1 MNRLD
6 IRYVEGLP
14 EASKWLNLRKL
25 VGFNAYNRPLD
36 IAQRGLDNSLYG
48 VSVYDG
54 DKLIGMARVI
64 GDGYTCFYVQDVL
77 VNPEYQGLGIGK
89 SIMKKII
96 KFLDNVDQDA
106 IVALM
111 SSKGREGFYEQFG
124 FIRRPNDNYG
134 CGMIKLRKG
143 RE

>member
-1 MNRLD
+1 MD

-36 IAQRGLDNSLYG
+36 IAQKGLDNSLYG

-89 SIMKKII
+89 NIMKKIVE
-96 KFLDNVDQDA
+96 FLDNVDQDA

-124 FIRRPNDNYG
+124 FVRRPNDNYG

>member
-1 MNRLD
+1 MN

-25 VGFNAYNRPLD
+25 VGFNAYKRPLD
-36 IAQRGLDNSLYG
+36 IAQKGLDNSLYG

-89 SIMKKII
+89 NIMNRIVA
-96 KFLDNVDQDA
+96 FLDNVDQDA

>member
-1 MNRLD
+1 MD